1 MIFIGDGFKGLCSF
15 ISGTTLSP
23 LSPFPLARRR
33 GINRKRGFTPLKH
46 PFFGGEVEKD
56 D

>member
-1 MIFIGDGFKGLCSF
+1 MFFYFGNNPIPFI
-15 ISGTTLSP
+15 
-23 LSPFPLARRR
+23 PFPLARRR